1 MSSQHFGVLLVSGR
15 LTHQENYAL
24 NLRADPR
31 CTLVGLSDEL
41 DVSPERAF
49 LNKQYAED
57 LGIHYWPDL
66 DEALARDDVHIVSIC
81 ADPERRGRIVAR
93 CADAGK
99 HVYIDKPMT
108 PFPGA
113 RRRRRRGGRTG
124 GCTQP
129 DVQFQPS
136 GLGATGA
143 PGRRV
148 GRIGGTDGHPRR

>member
-81 ADPERRGRIVAR
+81 AEPERRGRIVAR

-108 PFPGA
+108 PFLAHADAAVAAVERAGVRSQMFSSNHQA
-113 RRRRRRGGRTG
+113 WVQRR
-124 GCTQP
+124 
-129 DVQFQPS
+129 VPS
-136 GLGATGA
+136 
-143 PGRRV
+143 RRV
-148 GRIGGTDGHPRR
+148 GRVG